1 MSLKEDSE
9 QILFNKQKWT
19 DSGTEHNELEIT
31 FNQKIWRYDGLVEML
46 FLDGHS
52 PGIKIYKI
60 FIWADGYSGY
70 FLHPN
75 MYWIHQVEVDYCDK

>member
-31 FNQKIWRYDGLVEML
+31 FNQKIWRYDGLVEM
-46 FLDGHS
+46 
-52 PGIKIYKI
+52 I
-60 FIWADGYSGY
+60 FSG
-70 FLHPN
+70 
-75 MYWIHQVEVDYCDK
+75 WS